1 MAWGSSPVVSHSE
14 GFGAGTGGTTSGI
27 DTTGADTIF
36 VEVAHQSALTPSDS
50 KSNTWTLIRNH
61 DNGFG
66 VQNSLYRLGSGNAS
80 VGSGHTFTLTVVSGP
95 CSVAITAFAGGATS
109 SIDDQENSAG
119 GIFDVTIQPGSI
131 TPSGANTLLITGC
144 TFSEDN
150 NEPSSIDGGFT
161 IAASSG
167 TVAGQFGTGIAYL
180 VQGSAAAANP
190 TWTATVSATHR
201 VATIANFVAAAGGGG
216 GTSVPKFMQAYRRRR
231 AV

>member
-14 GFGAGTGGTTSGI
+14 GFGAGTGGTTSAI

-50 KSNTWTLIRNH
+50 KGNTWDLIRNH

-66 VQNSLYRLGSGNAS
+66 VQNSLYRLGSGNAT
-80 VGSGHTFTLTVVSGP
+80 VGTGHTFTGTVVSGP
-95 CSVAITAFAGGATS
+95 MSIAIMAFAGGATS
-109 SIDDQENSAG
+109 SIDDQENSGG
-119 GIFDVTIQPGSI
+119 GIFGTTIQPGSI
-131 TPSGANTLLITGC
+131 TPSAANTLLVTGV

-167 TVAGQFGTGIAYL
+167 TVAGHFGTGIAYL
-180 VQGSAAAANP
+180 VQGGAAAANP
-190 TWTATVSATHR
+190 TWTAPISATHR
-201 VATIANFVAAAGGGG
+201 IATIANFNPGAGGGG
-216 GTSVPKFMQAYRRRR
+216 GGPVLAR
-231 AV
+231 ARFLPLLGGA